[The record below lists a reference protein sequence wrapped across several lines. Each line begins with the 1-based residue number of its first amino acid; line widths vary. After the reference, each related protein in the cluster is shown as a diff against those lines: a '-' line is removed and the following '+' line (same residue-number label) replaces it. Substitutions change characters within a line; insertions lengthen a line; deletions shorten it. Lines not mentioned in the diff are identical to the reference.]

1 MAYHISNPQG
11 QLSSPKRAGQSVLDP
26 KYRSL
31 MIEGQDLTTHLRA
44 TFADPKYNPPRL
56 SAVALRLMGMSRQPE
71 VPAAEIVRTLEQD
84 QLLVGQVLRRANSA
98 QYGSSEPA
106 HSLHQAVVRLG
117 LRPLRDLVF
126 QLTMNMRVFR
136 SPGYDDAM
144 DRLRVHSIAVAETA
158 RALARAINFEADDA
172 YLCGLLH
179 DVGTAGILIAVGD
192 APRGKRPPP
201 LDLIWPAVRDVHEEA
216 GEAMCRLWQLPV
228 DVQRAVGRHHEFI
241 HKGKADAFGALV
253 CLADWAAERMGFGSL
268 DPAIAALLPVL
279 HNRTMNVL
287 EARSLLGVSAAVAQ
301 RVATEVRAVLAERP
315 ETNPKPSRDGR

>member
-11 QLSSPKRAGQSVLDP
+11 QLSHPERSGETVLDRE
-26 KYRSL
+26 YRSL
-31 MIEGQDLTTHLRA
+31 MIDGRDLTTHLRA

-56 SAVALRLMGMSRQPE
+56 SAVALRLMEMSRRPN
-71 VPAAEIVRTLEQD
+71 VPVAEIVRTLEQD

-98 QYGSSEPA
+98 QFGATEPT

-126 QLTMNMRVFR
+126 QVTMNMRVFR
-136 SPGYDDAM
+136 SPGYSDAM

-158 RALARAINFEADDA
+158 RALAWAIQFEADDA

-201 LDLIWPAVRDVHEEA
+201 LDLIWPAVREVHEEA

-228 DVQRAVGRHHEFI
+228 DVQRAVGRHHNFI
-241 HKGKADAFGALV
+241 HQGKADAFGALV

-268 DPAIAALLPVL
+268 DPAIAALLPAQ
-279 HNRTMNVL
+279 HNRTMSVL
-287 EARSLLGVSAAVAQ
+287 EARSLLGVSAAVSQ
-301 RVATEVRAVLAERP
+301 RVAAEVRRVLAQRP
-315 ETNPKPSRDGR
+315 ETSQVQSQGR